1 MERYESLGVV
11 GEGSYGLVL
20 RCRHRESGQLVAVK
34 KFIETEEDLTVRKMA
49 LREIRMLKKLRHENL
64 VSLLEVFRR
73 KRRFYLVFELMDHTV
88 LDELEER
95 PGGLGNH
102 TTRQHIFQVLRAVEF
117 CHANNIVHRD
127 VKPENVLVSR
137 LGVVKLCD
145 FGFARLLASPG
156 KTYTDYVATRW
167 YRAPELLVG
176 DNKYGKAVD
185 VWAVGCL
192 FSEMLSGDPLFPGQ
206 SDIDQLFQIIKVL
219 GKLSPRH
226 QQLAARNPMLRG
238 LKRGALSGA
247 PGPPPPSSTPVT
259 VPVAVPPPACG
270 PAGDEGARSLA
281 TLFPSWPR
289 LALDAVA
296 LCLRLDPVHRP
307 PAEQLLRHPYF
318 THDRFP
324 DRFVPELRAKVQQE
338 YSSNPLLR
346 RLHGSG
352 TSLTSARSTGHDGHH
367 AAEDPGKGALTTT
380 QLRRAP
386 SLQHHPQH
394 QHHHAQ
400 QEQEHPAAVP
410 DAAPSRWRRSEQA
423 STPVD
428 VPMEDLAPVP
438 RIRAEPAATA
448 EDALSLLEQHV
459 PELEESEQSHH
470 AETLEP
476 PLRVRSPDQTE
487 LSQPQPFQTPSPR
500 RQHNLLSQDA
510 YQPRP
515 DQGPHQ
521 QPMHQDAEQQTL
533 EPVANAPWLQL
544 QVSGEPQLLSINNLS
559 FNPSSQMHMNALR
572 SEALKRS
579 PLPGGPMVPT
589 AVPPARLPGR
599 HGGPAAGAAAG
610 VGQTHHGPGHGHGA
624 PSNAPLGPVV
634 GAPRQLLMARRLDRL
649 ERASILEPD
658 HGVHAVHGGG
668 RWKPPALTGGRPED
682 DFCLPNVPGASGS
695 PSKGRRKPNA
705 APSLAGQ
712 HGGNGVGLRATL
724 REDHSL
730 SPRGSHSRSPSVTS
744 KAAANNLPFV

>member
-1 MERYESLGVV
+1 MTPMDLHICGNGNHSKILYSFICKKEAYFNNTNRSDFRMERAPCGPPISQNMDSFHCNVACRYESLGVV

-219 GKLSPRH
+219 GRLSPRH

-238 LKRGALSGA
+238 LKRG
-247 PGPPPPSSTPVT
+247 
-259 VPVAVPPPACG
+259 
-270 PAGDEGARSLA
+270 SL
-281 TLFPSWPR
+281 LFPSWPR
-289 LALDAVA
+289 LALDAVS
-296 LCLRLDPVHRP
+296 LCLRLDPAHRP
-307 PAEQLLRHPYF
+307 AAETLLRHPYF
-318 THDRFP
+318 SHDRFP

-352 TSLTSARSTGHDGHH
+352 SGTSLASARSTGTGVEGSGHGQGIEE
-367 AAEDPGKGALTTT
+367 AGKGALTTT

-386 SLQHHPQH
+386 SLQHPLLH
-394 QHHHAQ
+394 QD
-400 QEQEHPAAVP
+400 QEQLVHDGA
-410 DAAPSRWRRSEQA
+410 RWRRGEHA
-423 STPVD
+423 ELAATPVD
-428 VPMEDLAPVP
+428 VAMEEAASGK
-438 RIRAEPAATA
+438 RSRAENAA
-448 EDALSLLEQHV
+448 EDTLSLLEHHVHDGHDFEDQHH
-459 PELEESEQSHH
+459 EQSGDHH
-470 AETLEP
+470 QPYSGGVVLEP
-476 PLRVRSPDQTE
+476 LPQSAGPTASADPVEPFEALQADALQAEPFQ
-487 LSQPQPFQTPSPR
+487 LQPFQTPSPR
-500 RQHNLLSQDA
+500 RQHNLLSQEA
-510 YQPRP
+510 YQPP
-515 DQGPHQ
+515 PAPPPAPSQQMQHDDDQQ
-521 QPMHQDAEQQTL
+521 QAA
-533 EPVANAPWLQL
+533 VAAPWLA
-544 QVSGEPQLLSINNLS
+544 EPQYLHPTINTLS
-559 FNPSSQMHMNALR
+559 FNPSSHMGSHTSFGEPQQGQEEVQRRGA
-572 SEALKRS
+572 
-579 PLPGGPMVPT
+579 G
-589 AVPPARLPGR
+589 
-599 HGGPAAGAAAG
+599 GAARRGTACRW
-610 VGQTHHGPGHGHGA
+610 A
-624 PSNAPLGPVV
+624 
-634 GAPRQLLMARRLDRL
+634 ARRGAARHQCG
-649 ERASILEPD
+649 RRRPASGPQ
-658 HGVHAVHGGG
+658 
-668 RWKPPALTGGRPED
+668 GRPLLVAERIT
-682 DFCLPNVPGASGS
+682 FPFT
-695 PSKGRRKPNA
+695 
-705 APSLAGQ
+705 
-712 HGGNGVGLRATL
+712 VGDIQ
-724 REDHSL
+724 DH
-730 SPRGSHSRSPSVTS
+730 
-744 KAAANNLPFV
+744 FE

>member
-20 RCRHRESGQLVAVK
+20 RCRHRESGQMVAVK

-95 PGGLGNH
+95 PGGLGSH
-102 TTRQHIFQVLRAVEF
+102 TSRQHIFQVLRAVEF

-206 SDIDQLFQIIKVL
+206 SDIDQLFQITKVL

-238 LKRGALSGA
+238 LKRGALGGGPAQAAGPGA
-247 PGPPPPSSTPVT
+247 APAAG
-259 VPVAVPPPACG
+259 AVPPTQP
-270 PAGDEGARSLA
+270 PVDEGARSLA
-281 TLFPSWPR
+281 QLFPSWPR

-296 LCLRLDPVHRP
+296 LCLRLDPAHRP

-352 TSLTSARSTGHDGHH
+352 TSITSARSTGHDGH
-367 AAEDPGKGALTTT
+367 EDHSKGALTTT

-386 SLQHHPQH
+386 SLQQQQQQQQHQLHAAPHPQH
-394 QHHHAQ
+394 HQHHQDPEQ
-400 QEQEHPAAVP
+400 QAA
-410 DAAPSRWRRSEQA
+410 AMRWRRSEQA
-423 STPVD
+423 ATPVD
-428 VPMEDLAPVP
+428 VPMEEARL
-438 RIRAEPAATA
+438 RADAAAPAATTA
-448 EDALSLLEQHV
+448 EDAISLLEQNAHEDDEQQQS
-459 PELEESEQSHH
+459 PEQTHPV
-470 AETLEP
+470 EP
-476 PLRVRSPDQTE
+476 LQLSLSDQGD
-487 LSQPQPFQTPSPR
+487 QIVPQPFQTPSPR

-510 YQPRP
+510 YQPEQLP
-515 DQGPHQ
+515 Q
-521 QPMHQDAEQQTL
+521 QPLQPLHMQQD
-533 EPVANAPWLQL
+533 VADTSPSEGPAAPWLQL
-544 QVSGEPQLLSINNLS
+544 QVSGEPQLLHPTINNLS
-559 FNPSSQMHMNALR
+559 FNPSSQMHVNALR
-572 SEALKRS
+572 SEPLKRS
-579 PLPGGPMVPT
+579 PLPGGGGPV
-589 AVPPARLPGR
+589 AVPPSRLPGR
-599 HGGPAAGAAAG
+599 HAGTVPGGAPAA
-610 VGQTHHGPGHGHGA
+610 A
-624 PSNAPLGPVV
+624 PPLGPVV
-634 GAPRQLLMARRLDRL
+634 GAPRQLLMARRL
-649 ERASILEPD
+649 ERSTLMEPEAASHVA
-658 HGVHAVHGGG
+658 HGNHGGGGGG
-668 RWKPPALTGGRPED
+668 RWKPPPAGAGPGVRAAAGPGPED
-682 DFCLPNVPGASGS
+682 DFCLPNVPGGE
-695 PSKGRRKPNA
+695 
-705 APSLAGQ
+705 
-712 HGGNGVGLRATL
+712 T
-724 REDHSL
+724 
-730 SPRGSHSRSPSVTS
+730 T
-744 KAAANNLPFV
+744 